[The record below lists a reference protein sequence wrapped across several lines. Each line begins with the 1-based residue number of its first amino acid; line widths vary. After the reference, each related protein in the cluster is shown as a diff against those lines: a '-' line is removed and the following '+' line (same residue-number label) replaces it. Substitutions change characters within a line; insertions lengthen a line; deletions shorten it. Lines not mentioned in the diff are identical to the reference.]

1 MKDHLSGCRVIAGT
15 WVLVLSIASFGVCA
29 EVGLN
34 FTGQVTLSFPSNPSY
49 GVYFPTGTIFSGH
62 FVYESNTPGEPIVA
76 SGCTD
81 CTAYHHKQING
92 LRVEF
97 PGITV
102 QADEY
107 IIQMKD
113 NVTVSGV
120 GTADVL
126 GVWFPDQ
133 SHAPNPDMGKPLL
146 INGNPVSTGGFR
158 MELVAPPT
166 TFPNSQLPDTI
177 DPSVFIPNAGA
188 GTFGD
193 ALLGNGNP
201 SPNSSDLFFKPQ
213 SASAFP
219 HSTSDHDLDGDV
231 DGADFLIWQR
241 YAGENTG
248 NGDAN
253 SNLLIDGTDLE
264 MWQAEYGAEL
274 GNVTASVVVP
284 EPATFALMIGTCLI
298 GMCRR

>member
-1 MKDHLSGCRVIAGT
+1 MQNFVSPWRVVLGAGA
-15 WVLVLSIASFGVCA
+15 LLLGAASPGFGA
-29 EVGLN
+29 EVGLK
-34 FTGQVTLSFPSNPSY
+34 FTGQVTLSFPTNPSY
-49 GVYFPTGTIFSGH
+49 GVYFPTGTMLSGH

-81 CTAYHHKQING
+81 CTSYHHKQING

-97 PGITV
+97 PGLTV

-120 GTADVL
+120 GEADVL

-133 SHAPNPDMGKPLL
+133 SHAPNPDLGKPLL
-146 INGNPVSTGGFR
+146 INGNPVSSGGFR
-158 MELVAPPT
+158 LEIVAPMT
-166 TFPNSQLPDTI
+166 TFPNSQLPDTL
-177 DPSVFIPNAGA
+177 DPSVFISDAGA

-201 SPNSSDLFFKPQ
+201 APNTSDLFYKPK
-213 SASAFP
+213 SFAAFP

-231 DGADFLIWQR
+231 DGADLLIWQR
-241 YAGENTG
+241 YVAQNTG
-248 NGDAN
+248 DGDAD
-253 SNLLIDGTDLE
+253 SNLMVNEADLE
-264 MWQAEYGAEL
+264 LWKSEYGAEL
-274 GNVTASVVVP
+274 GSLTGNVAVP
-284 EPATFALMIGTCLI
+284 EPTAIVLLVSACLV
-298 GMCRR
+298 GLRRR